1 MKTPP
6 ELNDEA
12 QAMRDKVIAEATKYL
27 EDKIRIAMLE
37 DKLVVTIPV
46 IHALEC
52 AKSGMAQVVKKA
64 GYRCEPSSSSWVIR
78 WTKKDLTKKPK

>member
-6 ELNDEA
+6 ELNEEA

-37 DKLVVTIPV
+37 DKLVVSVPV
-46 IHALEC
+46 VHSLEC
-52 AKSGMAQVVKKA
+52 AKSGMAKVVKQA
-64 GYRCEPSSSSWVIR
+64 GYQCEPSSSTWVIR
-78 WTKKDLTKKPK
+78 WTEKDLKKRK